1 MNYIK
6 LMFNQLI
13 DYIYRSIKLDRSL
26 YRNPENFHDLSIFYA
41 TIIIILNAVAG
52 VIAATAIAANTNYSP
67 ATDIVSVTVQTILDW
82 AVLSILLYIIGT
94 KIFHESGTKADLKKV
109 FTVVGFAHSPGLLKI
124 IVVVIPGL
132 NFKLIMA
139 FVFFTFFWFIASL
152 TIGIKEALN
161 FKSDMKSFGVILI
174 AFLIIAF
181 IIYFILLFYL

>member
-6 LMFNQLI
+6 PMFNQLI

-26 YRNPENFHDLSIFYA
+26 YGNPQNFHDLSIFYA
-41 TIIIILNAVAG
+41 IVIIILNAVAG
-52 VIAATAIAANTNYSP
+52 VIAATAIAANTNYNP
-67 ATDIVSVTVQTILDW
+67 ATDITSVTVQTILDW

-94 KIFHESGTKADLKKV
+94 KIFHEPDTKADLKKI

-124 IVVVIPGL
+124 IVVLIPGL
-132 NFKLIMA
+132 NFKLIMT

-174 AFLIIAF
+174 AFLIIGF
-181 IIYFILLFYL
+181 IISFILLFYL